1 MVAILIE
8 PAYSN
13 SMWCK
18 TLYSS
23 LTECLRQKRITFCEM
38 YDTLPE
44 NVEAVFIIASNYTW
58 IKSTLVQLNRFSIK
72 PILISNQSE
81 NITGCNYSCVS
92 SDINGSMKY
101 LLSEIGATGNSN
113 VALYGINTSSL
124 SDVCRVDEIFS
135 LKDDSFD
142 TMQIFVNNGSLANCF
157 EEFYPHRGQF
167 DSVICSNDF
176 AAVSLIKHLQK
187 SSPET
192 LKRIS
197 IFSCTETKLSEY
209 YRDMITSINMNF
221 ENYGKAA
228 VFIYEKLKAH
238 NYMSNITITVD
249 WNSNSKNKCTK
260 RTAAVKLQEVKSD
273 DNFYNDDEM
282 RDMLTIEHILN
293 ISNNSDRLI
302 IKKLIEGI
310 TMEQIAQFCFLSENG
325 VKYRIR
331 RILHECDIP
340 GKNELVRLCRSFL
353 TN

>member
-8 PAYSN
+8 PAYST
-13 SMWCK
+13 SMWGK

-44 NVEAVFIIASNYTW
+44 NIDSVFIIASNYTW
-58 IKSTLVQLNRFSIK
+58 IKNTLSQLNSSGIK

-81 NITGCNYSCVS
+81 SIAGCNYSCVS
-92 SDINGSMKY
+92 SDINGSVKY
-101 LLSEIGATGNSN
+101 LL
-113 VALYGINTSSL
+113 
-124 SDVCRVDEIFS
+124 DEIFS

-142 TMQIFVNNGSLANCF
+142 TMRVFVNNGSLNDCF
-157 EEFYPHRGQF
+157 EEFFPICSQF
-167 DSVICSNDF
+167 DLIICSNDF
-176 AAVSLIKHLQK
+176 AAVSLIKHLK
-187 SSPET
+187 ERSPET
-192 LKRIS
+192 LSRIK

-238 NYMSNITITVD
+238 TYMSNITIKVD
-249 WNSNSKNKCTK
+249 WNSKSKRSKPTSPI
-260 RTAAVKLQEVKSD
+260 KLQNVKVD
-273 DNFYNDDEM
+273 DGFYTDCEM
-282 RDMLTIEHILN
+282 RDMLTVEHILN

-310 TMEQIAQFCFLSENG
+310 KMEKIAQECFLSENG
-325 VKYRIR
+325 VKYRIK
-331 RILHECDIP
+331 RILQECNIS
-340 GKNELVRLCRSFL
+340 GKDELIKLCKTFL
-353 TN
+353 LNK

>member
-8 PAYSN
+8 PAYSS

-23 LTECLRQKRITFCEM
+23 LIECLRQKRITFRVM

-44 NVEAVFIIASNYTW
+44 NIDSVFIIASNYTW
-58 IKSTLVQLNRFSIK
+58 IKNTLSQFNNSGIK

-81 NITGCNYSCVS
+81 NIPGCNYSCVS

-101 LLSEIGATGNSN
+101 LLDEIGAIGKSN

-142 TMQIFVNNGSLANCF
+142 TMQVFVTNGSLNDCF
-157 EEFYPHRGQF
+157 EEFFPICSQF
-167 DSVICSNDF
+167 DSIICSNDF
-176 AAVSLIKHLQK
+176 AAVSLIKHLK
-187 SSPET
+187 ERSPEA
-192 LKRIS
+192 LSRIK
-197 IFSCTETKLSEY
+197 IFSCAETKLSEY

-238 NYMSNITITVD
+238 TYMSNITIKVD
-249 WNSNSKNKCTK
+249 WNS
-260 RTAAVKLQEVKSD
+260 KS
-273 DNFYNDDEM
+273 NQSQP
-282 RDMLTIEHILN
+282 R
-293 ISNNSDRLI
+293 RLSCI
-302 IKKLIEGI
+302 
-310 TMEQIAQFCFLSENG
+310 
-325 VKYRIR
+325 V
-331 RILHECDIP
+331 
-340 GKNELVRLCRSFL
+340 
-353 TN
+353 

>member
-8 PAYSN
+8 PAYSS

-23 LTECLRQKRITFCEM
+23 LIECLRQKRITFRVM

-44 NVEAVFIIASNYTW
+44 NIDSVFIIASNYTW
-58 IKSTLVQLNRFSIK
+58 IKNTLSQFNNSGIK

-81 NITGCNYSCVS
+81 NIPGCNYSCVS

-101 LLSEIGATGNSN
+101 LLDEIGAIGKSN

-142 TMQIFVNNGSLANCF
+142 TMQVFVTNGSLNDCF
-157 EEFYPHRGQF
+157 EEFFPICSQF
-167 DSVICSNDF
+167 DSIICSNDF
-176 AAVSLIKHLQK
+176 AAVSLIKHLK
-187 SSPET
+187 ERSPEA
-192 LKRIS
+192 LSRIK
-197 IFSCTETKLSEY
+197 IFSCAETKLSEY

-238 NYMSNITITVD
+238 TYMSNITIKVD
-249 WNSNSKNKCTK
+249 WNSKSKHSKPTSPIK
-260 RTAAVKLQEVKSD
+260 LYSVKVD
-273 DNFYNDDEM
+273 DGFYTDSEM
-282 RDMLTIEHILN
+282 RDMLTVEHILN
-293 ISNNSDRLI
+293 ISNNSARLI

-310 TMEQIAQFCFLSENG
+310 KMDEIAQECFLSENG
-325 VKYRIR
+325 VKYRIK
-331 RILHECDIP
+331 RILQECNIS
-340 GKNELVRLCRSFL
+340 GKDELIKLCKTFL
-353 TN
+353 LNK